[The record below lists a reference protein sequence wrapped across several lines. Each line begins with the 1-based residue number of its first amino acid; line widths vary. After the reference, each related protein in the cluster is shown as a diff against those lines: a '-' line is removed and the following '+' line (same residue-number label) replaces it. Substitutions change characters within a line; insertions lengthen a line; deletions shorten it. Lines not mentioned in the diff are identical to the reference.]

1 MFYLHSTPPGNQF
14 QQKNFLRLPEKSTFF
29 WNLIEKR
36 FSWSSGIFSLR
47 GQWNGFSEETWNFQK
62 RGMFSVA
69 EQKLLDWCY
78 HILFLRA
85 GEDIF
90 VGKPLVE
97 QYLEVI
103 VCYLNGNYVAA
114 AFVRA
119 APGMSRKL
127 NKMNENG
134 WDKTLGKLR
143 NCIFSSNFKQKLFN
157 WYCLICAPCI
167 HMFSLSTY
175 FLKTFGIKTNLFK
188 YWTKCSSLVSWKQQ
202 STCP

>member
-1 MFYLHSTPPGNQF
+1 MFYLHSTPSGNQF
-14 QQKNFLRLPEKSTFF
+14 QRKSFLGIPEKSIIF
-29 WNLIEKR
+29 WKLIEKR
-36 FSWSSGIFSLR
+36 SSWSSGIFSLR
-47 GQWNGFSEETWNFQK
+47 GQWNSFSEETWNFQK

-134 WDKTLGKLR
+134 WR
-143 NCIFSSNFKQKLFN
+143 Q
-157 WYCLICAPCI
+157 
-167 HMFSLSTY
+167 
-175 FLKTFGIKTNLFK
+175 TFGHIPITACFFPILSKNNSTGVVSFALIAST
-188 YWTKCSSLVSWKQQ
+188 WLVWVP
-202 STCP
+202 TF